1 MGRYMCIMSSMN
13 DLDITFDTFRSEVL
27 DNTDYPFEDEQLQEF
42 YQDGYTTQDT
52 LDWGEWRLECSEY
65 KEMGF

>member
-1 MGRYMCIMSSMN
+1 MHSMN

-27 DNTDYPFEDEQLQEF
+27 NSTDYPFEEEQLQEF
-42 YQDGYTTQDT
+42 YDDGYTTFDT
-52 LDWGEWRLECSEY
+52 LEWAEWRLECSEY